1 MSVIKIESLTKY
13 YKRLKVLEGVSFSL
27 EEGQILSLIGPNG
40 SGKTTLTK
48 IISGF
53 SKADSGEIKIFGRSI
68 DEFKKIKNKIGLVPQ
83 ENNLDQD
90 INVLENLIIHSELC
104 GLNTKIAKERSLN
117 LLQKFGLDKYQHED
131 IRNLSGGTKR
141 KIMLLRALLTNP
153 KLLILDEPTIGLDP
167 AIRRQFWN
175 IVIELKSQNVSTIF
189 TTHYMEE
196 ASFLADKIAFI
207 NNGKLILNGKPQD
220 LIKNMLENFVFEMK
234 EKISIDGYKSYI
246 YEDKTFIFTSNKE
259 SLISNLKL
267 KKIDPSAIRETT
279 LDDLFLYLTGE
290 RL

>member
-1 MSVIKIESLTKY
+1 MSVVQVTLLTKY
-13 YKRLKVLEGVSFSL
+13 YKLVKALDKISFSL

-53 SKADSGEIKIFGRSI
+53 SKASSGRIKIFGRDI
-68 DEFKKIKNKIGLVPQ
+68 HELKKIKNKIGLVPQ

-104 GLNTKIAKERSLN
+104 GLNTKVAKERSLN
-117 LLQKFGLDKYQHED
+117 LLQKFGLDKYKRED

-153 KLLILDEPTIGLDP
+153 KLLILDEPTVGLDP
-167 AIRRQFWN
+167 DIRRQFWN
-175 IVIELKSQNVSTIF
+175 IVIDLKSQNVSTIF

-196 ASFLADKIAFI
+196 ANFMADEIAFI
-207 NNGKLILNGKPQD
+207 NSGKLILNGKPQE
-220 LIKNMLENFVFEMK
+220 LIKNVLENFVFEIK
-234 EKISIDGYKSYI
+234 EKVSIDGYKGFV
-246 YEDKTFIFTSNKE
+246 YEEKTFIFTPNKE
-259 SLISNLKL
+259 RLILALKL
-267 KKIDPSAIRETT
+267 KEIEPSVIRETT

-290 RL
+290 KI

>member
-1 MSVIKIESLTKY
+1 MSVIQVESLTKY
-13 YKRLKVLEGVSFSL
+13 YKNLKALDNVSFSL

-53 SKADSGEIKIFGRSI
+53 SQANSGEIKIFGKSV
-68 DEFKKIKNKIGLVPQ
+68 DDFKKVKDKIGLVSQ

-104 GLNTKIAKERSLN
+104 GLNAKIAKKRSLA
-117 LLQKFGLDKYQHED
+117 LLQKFGLDKYKHED

-141 KIMLLRALLTNP
+141 KIMLVRALLTNP

-167 AIRRQFWN
+167 SIRRQFWDIIIN
-175 IVIELKSQNVSTIF
+175 LKSQNVSTIF

-196 ASFLADKIAFI
+196 ANFLADKIAFI
-207 NNGKLILNGKPQD
+207 NKGKLILSGKPQE
-220 LIKNMLENFVFEMK
+220 LIKNVLESFVFEIK
-234 EKISIDGYKSYI
+234 GKISTDNYKSYV
-246 YEDKTFIFTSNKE
+246 YEDKTFIFTPSKE
-259 SLISNLKL
+259 LLLSKLKL
-267 KKIDPSAIRETT
+267 FGIEPSAIRETT

-290 RL
+290 KI

>member
-1 MSVIKIESLTKY
+1 MSVIQVESLTKY
-13 YKRLKVLEGVSFSL
+13 YKELKVLEGVSFSL

-53 SKADSGEIKIFGRSI
+53 SKANSGEIKIFGRST

-104 GLNTKIAKERSLN
+104 GLNIKIAKERSLN
-117 LLQKFGLDKYQHED
+117 LLQKFGLDKYKHED
-131 IRNLSGGTKR
+131 IRDLSGGTKR

-207 NNGKLILNGKPQD
+207 NNGKLILSGKPQD
-220 LIKNMLENFVFEMK
+220 LIKNVLENFVFEMK
-234 EKISIDGYKSYI
+234 EKISINGYKSYV

-259 SLISNLKL
+259 SLISTLRL

-290 RL
+290 KL

>member
-1 MSVIKIESLTKY
+1 MSVIQVESLTKY
-13 YKRLKVLEGVSFSL
+13 YKELKVLEGVSFSL

-53 SKADSGEIKIFGRSI
+53 SKANSGEIKIFGRST

-104 GLNTKIAKERSLN
+104 GLNIKIAKERSLN
-117 LLQKFGLDKYQHED
+117 LLQKFGLDKYKHED

-207 NNGKLILNGKPQD
+207 NNGKLILSGKPQD
-220 LIKNMLENFVFEMK
+220 LIKNVLENFVFEMK
-234 EKISIDGYKSYI
+234 EKISINGYKSYV

-259 SLISNLKL
+259 SLISTLRL

-290 RL
+290 KL